1 MSVVELVKTACR
13 EQMAEIAQRIEGDLK
28 AECPKRTGR
37 AAASIETK
45 QTGETSYRIGAEADF
60 SDYSNGGT
68 HLYYADQGN
77 SGSGHIIRSTRP
89 VDRRGRPPGKLKIM
103 NGMHMQYATYVR
115 SYEGKHFIKKVADKY
130 R

>member
-1 MSVVELVKTACR
+1 MSVVELVKTACK

-28 AECPKRTGR
+28 SECPKRTGR
-37 AAASIETK
+37 AAASIKTN
-45 QTGETSYRIGAEADF
+45 QMTDTSYRIGAYANF
-60 SDYSNGGT
+60 ADYSDGGT

-77 SGSGHIIRSTRP
+77 GGSGSIIRSTRA

-103 NGMHMQYATYVR
+103 NGMQMQYAPYVR
-115 SYEGKHFIKKVADKY
+115 SYAGKHFIEKVANKY